1 MTRAR
6 TLSRLANATV
16 LTVDGSNNV
25 GINSTI
31 PDAKLDVVGVVS
43 ATTFYGDGSG
53 LTGVAS
59 TDNIITSGIV
69 TITNATDS
77 TSTTTGALQVTGGI
91 GVGLSM
97 TVGGDVSIGG
107 TVTYEDVTNIDSVG
121 IITAQSGLRVVGGGL
136 TVTGVSTFF
145 SNVGINTDSPTEN
158 LSVNGNVVFGHDQ
171 LAGNPGSTIG
181 IATVRGHHVN
191 SDADYAELYFANSKS
206 SGGSTASIRAGREGD
221 NGGNNLTFYT
231 QQSGCSFG
239 NGSEKLRITSGGNV
253 SIQNDS
259 GKFTAGASDDLE
271 IYHTGT
277 GAYIQNKTGTL
288 YIGSN
293 FDDDDGGD
301 IRIQPK
307 YGENSIVAFDDGSV
321 ELYYDN
327 SKKFETTSTGITVT
341 GTCAATSFSGD
352 GSGLS
357 GVGGDT
363 DITSCLFI

>member
-107 TVTYEDVTNIDSVG
+107 TVTYEDVTNVDSVG
-121 IITAQSGLRVVGGGL
+121 IITARGGFEIGAAGVGGTITSVGNAEFVG
-136 TVTGVSTFF
+136 VTTSKGNL
-145 SNVGINTDSPTEN
+145 NVGSAITAYAATGIVSATAFYGDGAA
-158 LSVNGNVVFGHDQ
+158 LSGVV
-171 LAGNPGSTIG
+171 SG
-181 IATVRGHHVN
+181 IEV
-191 SDADYAELYFANSKS
+191 K
-206 SGGSTASIRAGREGD
+206 SGGSSVGTSLTALNFSGATVTTANAGLTTITIAAAGISTAAGTSAGIVTTLYLSDAQDHKMTASGI
-221 NGGNNLTFYT
+221 TT
-231 QQSGCSFG
+231 ITCSG
-239 NGSEKLRITSGGNV
+239 GSEGESHTVRITNSGITTVGF
-253 SIQNDS
+253 STYFLWPS
-259 GKFTAGASDDLE
+259 GSAPSMPTADGTLSLISFTVQRVGAGGTQLLAGASL
-271 IYHTGT
+271 
-277 GAYIQNKTGTL
+277 
-288 YIGSN
+288 N
-293 FDDDDGGD
+293 F
-301 IRIQPK
+301 
-307 YGENSIVAFDDGSV
+307 S
-321 ELYYDN
+321 
-327 SKKFETTSTGITVT
+327 
-341 GTCAATSFSGD
+341 
-352 GSGLS
+352 
-357 GVGGDT
+357 
-363 DITSCLFI
+363 